1 MKKLLICA
9 ITIVAF
15 LEFNTVAAQEVVTT
29 TTKKATIN
37 SSDKD
42 INIVVYNDI
51 TYYIIDGIWHTKMKK
66 RYVLRSAPKGAMIDF
81 KPADGEYVTMYGKK
95 YYKCKGV
102 FYKELKD
109 SIYQVVLL

>member
-1 MKKLLICA
+1 MKKLITY
-9 ITIVAF
+9 TIVLVVF
-15 LEFNTVAAQEVVTT
+15 LGFNTIAAQEVATT
-29 TTKKATIN
+29 TSKKATIN

-42 INIVVYNDI
+42 INIVVHNDI

-66 RYVLRSAPKGAMIDF
+66 RYVLRSAPKGAKIDF
-81 KPADGEYVTMYGKK
+81 RPADGEYVTMYGKK

-109 SIYQVVLL
+109 SIYEVVL